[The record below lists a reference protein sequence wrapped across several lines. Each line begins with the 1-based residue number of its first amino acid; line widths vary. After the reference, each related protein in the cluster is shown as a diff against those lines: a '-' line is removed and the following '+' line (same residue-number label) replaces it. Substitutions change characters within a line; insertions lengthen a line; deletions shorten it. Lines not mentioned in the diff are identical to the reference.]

1 METSSS
7 FLVES
12 DEQLSDQ
19 NFWQLAQFIHNYCGI
34 RITAKKRSM
43 VDGRLRHRMRQLG
56 INSINR
62 YVGYLFDEDGHACE
76 SEVVHFID
84 AITTNKTDFFREP
97 NHFDYLEATI
107 LPALAEAGRRKI
119 KTWSAASS
127 TGAEAYTIAMVLEEF
142 RRNVADVD
150 YCILATDICTEV
162 LDKGLAGCYPDMM
175 IAPIPEELRRR
186 YVMVSC
192 SPSSHEFR
200 IVPTLRS
207 KVAFTQLNLMD
218 ASYPFDTDFDMIFC
232 RNILIY
238 FDRPTQIEVL
248 GRLCR
253 HLRPGG
259 HLFLGHSE
267 TASGISLPLTQVATT
282 IYQRN

>member
-7 FLVES
+7 FLLEP
-12 DEQLSDQ
+12 DEPLNDQ

-43 VDGRLRHRMRQLG
+43 VDGRLRHRMRLLG

-62 YVGYLFDEDGHACE
+62 YVSYLFDEDGHACN

-97 NHFDYLEATI
+97 NHFDFIEANI

-142 RRNVADVD
+142 NRKAAGTD

-162 LDKGLAGCYPDMM
+162 LDKGLTGCYPDMM

-186 YVMVSC
+186 YVLVSR
-192 SPSSHEFR
+192 SPGSHEFR
-200 IVPTLRS
+200 IVPALRS
-207 KVAFTQLNLMD
+207 KVSFTQLNLMD
-218 ASYPFDTDFDMIFC
+218 ANYPFDTDFDMIFC

-267 TASGISLPLTQVATT
+267 TASGINLPLTQVATT
-282 IYQRN
+282 IYQRI